1 MWIKEYVELI
11 PIPKIDFSSRNK
23 KVLDKL
29 KLKYKENEFLDIK
42 EDVKSLPSN
51 SAILHDFLSFLAQKM
66 TELNQ
71 NKYLLQLF
79 IENKL
84 NHGTDEMIKVIK
96 LLQTHPEWDDNASDT
111 LKKEIAKSLIQKLDL
126 NIKKTDK
133 LIDDIV
139 YHLYGLTKEE
149 IDIIEN
155 FFR

>member
-1 MWIKEYVELI
+1 
-11 PIPKIDFSSRNK
+11 
-23 KVLDKL
+23 
-29 KLKYKENEFLDIK
+29 
-42 EDVKSLPSN
+42 
-51 SAILHDFLSFLAQKM
+51 
-66 TELNQ
+66 
-71 NKYLLQLF
+71 
-79 IENKL
+79 
-84 NHGTDEMIKVIK
+84 MIKVIK